1 MFTGKTLMVTGGTGS
16 FGHTIVD
23 RFLDTDIGEIL
34 VFSRDEK
41 KQDDMRQEYAHPK
54 LRFYLGD
61 VRDAHSLR
69 RAMSNVDFIFH
80 AAALKQVPSCEFH
93 PMEAVATNVMGTQNV
108 LDAAVDAGVSRVVLL
123 STDKAV
129 YPINAMGMTKAMAEK
144 LLFAKAREL
153 GPGTGPILCATRY
166 GNVMGSRG
174 SVIPLFLDQI
184 RSRKPITV
192 TDPTMTRFM
201 MTLQESVDLVLHAFS
216 HGEQGDLFVQRAP
229 ACTVLDLA
237 KALSGINSGS
247 AEIRVIGARHGEKRA
262 ESLISREEVAKS
274 VDMGSYVRIPLDI
287 RDLNYASVEAD
298 YDLETNLAED
308 YTSDNTTQLSIEDIQ
323 SLVFDAGLLEVPDL
337 QAN

>member
-201 MTLQESVDLVLHAFS
+201 MTLQESADLVLHAFS